1 MAIRKYSRLHHVY
14 WAEIYGSSFWRIGV
28 NRQGQNLERAFI
40 LYHLVILKKGGG
52 REEEEKEESNLREKR
67 THSCYNKA
75 TFMIMFIVHRN
86 RPHGI
91 VTFHNRLHN
100 LGL

>member
-40 LYHLVILKKGGG
+40 LYHLVILKKRGGKRG
-52 REEEEKEESNLREKR
+52 RRKGRIKLKGEKNPL
-67 THSCYNKA
+67 
-75 TFMIMFIVHRN
+75 M
-86 RPHGI
+86 
-91 VTFHNRLHN
+91 L
-100 LGL
+100 